1 MYHKNLNTK
10 LNIRITN
17 EQYNYIC
24 DIAKRRKISPSMLIR
39 YIIAEYV
46 RNYK

>member
-1 MYHKNLNTK
+1 MYHKNLHNK

-17 EQYNYIC
+17 EQYNVLC
-24 DIAKRRKISPSMLIR
+24 DIADRRKISVSMLIR
-39 YIIAEYV
+39 YILSEYV